1 MTTPAPPTEVDVP
14 TFATVHRDAPTV
26 VDVRE
31 SDEFTAGHVPGAQH
45 LPLAELPGALERIV
59 GPDPVYLI
67 CASGNRSLKA
77 ARLLAD
83 AGRTAVSVSGG
94 TRAWIRAGLPTEGN

>member
-1 MTTPAPPTEVDVP
+1 MHTPIPPTEVDVA
-14 TFATVHRDAPTV
+14 TFAALHPATLTV

-31 SDEFTAGHVPGAQH
+31 DDEYASGHVPGAQH
-45 LPLAELPGALERIV
+45 HPLAGLVDSLDRIV

-83 AGRTAVSVSGG
+83 TGRTAISVSGG
-94 TRAWIRAGLPTEGN
+94 TTAWIRAGLPTEGN